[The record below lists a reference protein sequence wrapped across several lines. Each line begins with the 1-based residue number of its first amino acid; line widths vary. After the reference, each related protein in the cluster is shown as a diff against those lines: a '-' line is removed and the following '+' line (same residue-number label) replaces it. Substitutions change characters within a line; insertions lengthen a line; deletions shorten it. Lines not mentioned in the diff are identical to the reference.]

1 MNNHNDLEVIKA
13 RCGLG
18 KSYIYTNIISAG
30 KALNDYVICLPTN
43 KAKRHIYKDEFCS
56 KTSIHLPLVTPD
68 LDEVT
73 DKEII
78 HLFEIGAFEQVKEYA
93 KNYILKN
100 SGDKEYKKNIE
111 IMKQY
116 LEINE
121 KVKDYPY
128 DILTTHSRSFYLTNK
143 VIQSHNF
150 LYDEDIFNEAIKII
164 PVPLKSI
171 IKTLPNLKKSKDI
184 IKAKIDLVMESEYK
198 KILPVTS
205 VHWYQDE
212 IEEEIKDSKNIYCN
226 INNLLCCSAIARDNP
241 LLSYTLKSKNGH
253 REDDIV
259 YLLVENPLHQ
269 RKSIVVS
276 ATANKELYQ
285 DYFVNKYNRNLIW
298 HEAPNVANAGTLIQ
312 HYSYTYSKDCLGK
325 KPEILEKIR
334 NDYGESLI
342 ILPKEFIDKDR
353 KVKGLELEFGNLS
366 GLDEFNG
373 NSLVI
378 VGLPNRGEIYHKM
391 LEYAIYGTLHNEA
404 NISYSWEEN
413 EFGKFKFAT
422 YPKQYQNLRKI
433 RDWECYDT
441 LTQTIGRARLIIPEN
456 YTTTVDVFAKYPL
469 EGAIYVP

>member
-1 MNNHNDLEVIKA
+1 MNNNSDLEVVQA
-13 RCGLG
+13 PCGLG
-18 KSYIYTNIISAG
+18 KSYIYTDIISTG
-30 KALNDYVICLPTN
+30 KVLNNYVICLPTN
-43 KAKRHIYKDEFCS
+43 KAKRHIYKDEFCT
-56 KTSIHLPLVTPD
+56 KTQIHLPLVTPD
-68 LDEVT
+68 LDKFTNE
-73 DKEII
+73 EII

-93 KNYILKN
+93 KNYISKN
-100 SGDKEYKKNIE
+100 SKDKEFKNNVN

-116 LEINE
+116 LEVNE
-121 KVKDYPY
+121 KVKDYPF

-143 VIQSHNF
+143 VIKSHIF
-150 LYDEDIFNEAIKII
+150 LYDEDILNEAIKII

-171 IKTLPNLKKSKDI
+171 LKTLPNLKRSKDI
-184 IKAKIDLVMESEYK
+184 IKEKIDLIMDSDYK
-198 KILPVTS
+198 KIIPVTP

-253 REDDIV
+253 KDNDIL
-259 YLLVENPLHQ
+259 YLLVENPLHK

-285 DYFVNKYNRNLIW
+285 AYFVNKYNRNLIW
-298 HEAPNVANAGTLIQ
+298 HEAPKVANAGTLIQ

-325 KPEILEKIR
+325 HPEILEDIR
-334 NDYGESLI
+334 KNYNESLI

-353 KVKGLELEFGNLS
+353 KAKGLELELGNLS
-366 GLDEFNG
+366 GLDECNG

-391 LEYAIYGTLHNEA
+391 MEYAIYGEIHNEA
-404 NISYSWEEN
+404 NINYSWEEN

-422 YPKQYQNLRKI
+422 YPKKYKNLRQI

-456 YTTTVDVFAKYPL
+456 CNSTVELFAKYPV
-469 EGAIYVP
+469 EGATYVP